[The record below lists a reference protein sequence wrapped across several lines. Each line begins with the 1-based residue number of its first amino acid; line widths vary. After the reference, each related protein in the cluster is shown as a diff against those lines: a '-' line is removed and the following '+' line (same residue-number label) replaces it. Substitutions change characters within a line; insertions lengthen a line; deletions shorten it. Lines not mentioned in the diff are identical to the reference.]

1 MKRKIANILRRWA
14 DKLSP
19 GPEAPLPWNELLPW
33 NDTTRW
39 DRVMAKAHY
48 SRAELNEIERN
59 PDLAQIIDQDKHQHL
74 VKLIARRLMAEGYI
88 AFHTEPEL
96 CPDSHDALV
105 ATVYV
110 ARPRQ

>member
-1 MKRKIANILRRWA
+1 MKKKIANILRRWA
-14 DKLSP
+14 DKLTP
-19 GPEAPLPWNELLPW
+19 YPEAPLPWN
-33 NDTTRW
+33 DTAKW
-39 DRVMAKAHY
+39 DRVMAKEHY
-48 SRAELNEIERN
+48 SRAELNQIERN

-74 VKLIARRLMAEGYI
+74 VKLIARKLMAEGYI

-105 ATVYV
+105 ATIYV